1 MYARKSSIVS
11 VEISRKR
18 TDDFGTS
25 FCPSQ
30 TQCTATAPAVH
41 CIRPCTA
48 LHPSLQCTAS
58 FPACFSLTEPK
69 TCLAFVF
76 LLLFCSVPYKISAE
90 SALSVWVSI
99 SQVLLP
105 IGRW

>member
-1 MYARKSSIVS
+1 MYVRKTSIVS
-11 VEISRKR
+11 VEISRKW

-30 TQCTATAPAVH
+30 TQCTASALALH
-41 CIRPCTA
+41 CICPCTA
-48 LHPSLQCTAS
+48 LHL
-58 FPACFSLTEPK
+58 FPHVFPLTEPK

-76 LLLFCSVPYKISAE
+76 LLSFCSVPYKISAE
-90 SALSVWVSI
+90 SALSVWVPI